1 MKWIMRI
8 IGAVVLIAVVAVVGV
23 LMLPADRIAAIAADQ
38 LRKATGRDV
47 TITGD
52 VGLTFWPV
60 LGARVGGLEVGNA
73 DWAKDGAMLSTANA
87 AIGVDAA
94 ALLGGE
100 IRITNIEAESPTI
113 RLEARADGRANW
125 QFTDATGAAQ
135 IETGTAPDRAPKAVT
150 IQKLKITGATLIYDA
165 EGSDLVRYDG
175 VDLTL
180 DWPEA
185 AGAAEI
191 AATLRPAGA
200 PVSVQVRVEQ
210 FAGFLGGEVRPVD
223 LRLNNAGGVV
233 SVDGRAALDG
243 AVAGRLELD
252 LSSTATFLA
261 QLGLPAADLPKG
273 LGQSVTARAQLTLT
287 PDRQLALRGLNA
299 ELGGNRVQGDVDLS
313 MNGVPQVTANLD
325 AGQLDLTGLSG
336 GDAAASSGHGKT
348 SADSGWSKAPIDA
361 SGLAAFNG
369 VIALRAT
376 SIDTGSLKLGASR
389 MRLTNDRARMVF
401 ALQDV
406 AAYGGTITGEFVMNN
421 RNGLSVGGKLNA
433 ASVEMKPMLS
443 DLMDITRFTGTG
455 NARLSFLGVGQSVDA
470 IMRSLKGD
478 GAMNVGR
485 GSIEGIDL
493 DNLLG
498 NFDVEGG
505 TTIFD
510 NFDATYSIAGGVL
523 RNDDLAMGLPN
534 FAASGSGE
542 IDLGG
547 QTIDY
552 TVVPKSLRGNGGQG
566 IAVPVRISGPWAGPK
581 IRLDARAAIDLNLA
595 EEKKQ
600 AEERVK
606 QRLEEKL
613 QEELRVQEGQ
623 SVEDAVKDQIE
634 DKLKRELLKIFD

>member
-1 MKWIMRI
+1 MKWIVRI

-73 DWAKDGAMLSTANA
+73 SWAKDGAMLSTANA

-113 RLEARADGRANW
+113 RLESRADGRASW
-125 QFTDATGAAQ
+125 QFTDATGGAQ
-135 IETGTAPDRAPKAVT
+135 IETETTPDRAPKAVT
-150 IQKLKITGATLIYDA
+150 IQKLKVTDATLIYDA

-185 AGAAEI
+185 AGAAQI

-200 PVSVQVRVEQ
+200 PVEVQAQIQQ
-210 FAGFLGGEVRPVD
+210 FDTFLAGEVRPVEV
-223 LRLNNAGGVV
+223 RLSNAGGFAT
-233 SVDGRAALDG
+233 VDGRAALEG
-243 AVAGRLELD
+243 SVAGQLALD
-252 LSSTATFLA
+252 LSSTETFLE
-261 QLGLPAADLPKG
+261 QLGLPAAELPKG
-273 LGQSVTARAQLTLT
+273 LGQSVSARAELTLT
-287 PDRQLALRGLNA
+287 PDRQLALRGLTA
-299 ELGGNRVQGDVDLS
+299 DLGGNAVQGDVDVAL
-313 MNGVPQVTANLD
+313 NGVPEVTANLN
-325 AGQLDLTGLSG
+325 AGALDLSGLSG
-336 GDAAASSGHGKT
+336 DSQTGSSSGSG
-348 SADSGWSKAPIDA
+348 SAGSGWSKTPIDA

-369 VIALRAT
+369 VIALQAS
-376 SIDTGSLKLGASR
+376 SIDLGSLKFGASR
-389 MRLTNDRARMVF
+389 MRLTNERSRMVF
-401 ALQDV
+401 GLQDV
-406 AAYGGTITGEFVMNN
+406 AAYGGKMTGEFVMNN

-433 ASVEMKPMLS
+433 ASVQMKPMLT
-443 DLMDITRFTGTG
+443 DLMDLSRFTGTG

-478 GAMNVGR
+478 GAVNVGR

-510 NFDATYSIAGGVL
+510 SFDATYTIAGGIL

-534 FAASGSGE
+534 FAASGSGQV
-542 IDLGG
+542 DLGG
-547 QTIDY
+547 QTLDY
-552 TVVPKSLRGNGGQG
+552 TIVPKSLRGNGGRG
-566 IAVPVRISGPWAGPK
+566 IAVPVRISGPWADPK
-581 IRLDARAAIDLNLA
+581 IRLDAKAAIDLNLA
-595 EEKKQ
+595 EERKQ
-600 AEERVK
+600 AEQRVK
-606 QRLEEKL
+606 QQLEEKL
-613 QEELRVQEGQ
+613 QEELNVQEGQ

-634 DKLKRELLKIFD
+634 DKLKKELLRIFD

>member
-1 MKWIMRI
+1 MKWIVRI
-8 IGAVVLIAVVAVVGV
+8 IGAVVLLVVVAVVGV
-23 LMLPADRIAAIAADQ
+23 LMLPADRIAGIAADQ

-60 LGARVGGLEVGNA
+60 LGAKVGGLEVGNA
-73 DWAKDGAMLSTANA
+73 DWAKEGAMLSTTNA

-94 ALLGGE
+94 ALLSGE

-113 RLEARADGRANW
+113 RLESRKDGRASW
-125 QFTDATGAAQ
+125 QFTDATGGAQ
-135 IETGTAPDRAPKAVT
+135 IETETTPERAPKAVT
-150 IQKLKITGATLIYDA
+150 IQKLKVTDATLIYDA
-165 EGSDLVRYDG
+165 EGADLVRYDG
-175 VDLTL
+175 VDMTL

-185 AGAAEI
+185 AGAAQI
-191 AATLRPAGA
+191 TATLRPAGA
-200 PVSVQVRVEQ
+200 PVEVQATVQQ
-210 FAGFLGGEVRPVD
+210 FGDFLAGEVRPVD
-223 LRLNNAGGVV
+223 VRLSNAGGVAT
-233 SVDGRAALDG
+233 VDGRAALEG
-243 AVAGRLELD
+243 SVAGQLALN
-252 LSSTATFLA
+252 LSSTATFLG
-261 QLGLPAADLPKG
+261 QLGLPAAELPKG
-273 LGQSVTARAQLTLT
+273 LGQSVAARAELTLT

-299 ELGGNRVQGDVDLS
+299 DLGGNAVRGDVDVSL
-313 MNGVPQVTANLD
+313 NGIPQVTATLD
-325 AGQLDLTGLSG
+325 AGALDLSGLNGDGEATPAG
-336 GDAAASSGHGKT
+336 GSS
-348 SADSGWSKAPIDA
+348 SAGSGWSKAPIDA

-376 SIDTGSLKLGASR
+376 SIDLGSLKLGASQ
-389 MRLTNDRARMVF
+389 MRLTNDRSRMVF
-401 ALQDV
+401 GLQDV
-406 AAYGGTITGEFVMNN
+406 AAYGGKITGEFVMNN
-421 RNGLSVGGKLNA
+421 RSGLSVGGKLNA
-433 ASVEMKPMLS
+433 ASVQMKPMLT
-443 DLMDITRFTGTG
+443 DLMDISRFTGTG
-455 NARLSFLGVGQSVDA
+455 NARLSFLGVGQSVDT

-478 GAMNVGR
+478 GAVSVGR

-510 NFDATYSIAGGVL
+510 SFDATYTITKGVL

-534 FAASGSGE
+534 FAASGSGQV
-542 IDLGG
+542 DLGG
-547 QTIDY
+547 QTLDY

-566 IAVPVRISGPWAGPK
+566 IAVPVRISGPWADPK
-581 IRLDARAAIDLNLA
+581 IRLDAKAAIDLNLA
-595 EEKKQ
+595 EERKQ

-613 QEELRVQEGQ
+613 QEELSLQEGQ